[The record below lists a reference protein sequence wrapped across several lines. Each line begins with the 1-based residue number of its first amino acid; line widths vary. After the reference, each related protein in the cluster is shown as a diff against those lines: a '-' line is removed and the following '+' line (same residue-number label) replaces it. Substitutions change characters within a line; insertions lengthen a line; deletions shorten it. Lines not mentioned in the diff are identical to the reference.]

1 MSEKKYL
8 DFDGLKTFKFNITDY
23 IDNGDSMS
31 SDMTVQL
38 GTGGSL
44 GNYKTGD
51 VIPEGTSLETILKK
65 MLMKQIPPTYT
76 NPSISISNNGGSA
89 AGNYEYG
96 SVITPKLKAVYTKND
111 GGNLTSIA
119 IKQGSTNVA
128 TGDKTPLEYIASES
142 INLVNSIS
150 FSATC
155 AYAEGAVKND
165 NLGDPY
171 ATGHIPAGSKTS
183 SNYTFNPYRQG
194 YFWGVLNTDSSVPLT
209 SEIIRNGTKK
219 NGSYSSG
226 LITGIKAS
234 SVANRKRIFVACPAI
249 NKGITKV
256 IMPSAMNADC
266 TADFV
271 KQSSTVNVEGVN
283 GSTGIEYNVW
293 VYEPASISDDQT
305 FTITLG

>member
-8 DFDGLKTFKFNITDY
+8 DFEGLKTFKSNITDY
-23 IDNGDSMS
+23 INNGDSMS

-65 MLMKQIPPTYT
+65 ILMKQIPPTYT
-76 NPSISISNNGGSA
+76 NPSISISNNGGFA
-89 AGNYEYG
+89 AGSYEYG
-96 SVITPKLKAVYTKND
+96 SVIIPKLKATYTKND
-111 GGNLTSIA
+111 GGDLTSIA
-119 IKQGSTNVA
+119 IRQGSINVA
-128 TGDKTPLEYIASES
+128 TGDKFPLEYIASEPIS
-142 INLVNSIS
+142 LINSIS

-155 AYAEGAVKND
+155 AYAEGAIKND

-171 ATGHIPAGSKTS
+171 TIGHIPAGSKTS
-183 SNYTFNPYRQG
+183 SNYTFSPYRQG
-194 YFWGVLNTDSSVPLT
+194 YFWGVLDTDSSVPLT

-234 SVANRKRIFVACPAI
+234 AVTNRKRIFVACPATNRGVI
-249 NKGITKV
+249 KV
-256 IMPSAMNADC
+256 IMPSAMNANC
-266 TADFV
+266 TADFI
-271 KQSSTVNVEGVN
+271 KQSSTVNVEGAN
-283 GSTGIEYNVW
+283 GSVGIEYNVW

-305 FTITLG
+305 FTVTLG